1 LYYAQVREQPVQVR
15 RALIVT
21 SVAMVVAVVTVLAA
35 VSITLAKLLSG
46 GFGSCP
52 AQGQMAVVE
61 GETVA
66 LQDRAFPGRDPC
78 DVGRTHGTGDIN
90 VLGFD
95 CRVRTPAGEVVA
107 STTPNRADGTCGQP

>member
-35 VSITLAKLLSG
+35 VSITLAKLSG

-52 AQGQMAVVE
+52 AQGQMAVVD

-66 LQDRAFPGRDPC
+66 LQDHSFPGRDPC

-95 CRVRTPAGEVVA
+95 CKIRTPAGEVVA

>member
-1 LYYAQVREQPVQVR
+1 
-15 RALIVT
+15 
-21 SVAMVVAVVTVLAA
+21 MVVAVVTVLAA
-35 VSITLAKLLSG
+35 VSITLAKRSG
-46 GFGSCP
+46 DFGSCA
-52 AQGQMAVVE
+52 AQGQMAVVD

-66 LQDRAFPGRDPC
+66 LEDHAFPGRDPC
-78 DVGRTHGTGDIN
+78 DVGRTHGTGDMN